1 MQPFNSSGKYL
12 PVIALMNSL
21 IFTTGSHAGEPAEDL
36 HGSCWTPTKLTGEC
50 HKDALISI
58 AEASYYVMPFLSIN
72 VNLNINTI
80 VIDVHK
86 MNAQLAM
93 KDCILF

>member
-1 MQPFNSSGKYL
+1 
-12 PVIALMNSL
+12 
-21 IFTTGSHAGEPAEDL
+21 
-36 HGSCWTPTKLTGEC
+36 
-50 HKDALISI
+50 
-58 AEASYYVMPFLSIN
+58 MPFLSIN